1 MADRQAKRRGFT
13 RIELLL
19 MITAL
24 CVLLAMGVPARMGNL
39 RTVWRNACADNL
51 RVIAKTALNYAM
63 ENDDWIIGSP
73 AGSGAYLLG
82 EPQAFGPAVQTWD
95 FMGPMLHRWNPRDP
109 LPEPGDLNG
118 VIKRFK
124 KIRSTEPFL
133 DPANG
138 FEATHFAGPDAGTG
152 PMISYNTNRSQLW
165 LESGGISGITSLP
178 SPSDLS
184 LPPGW
189 RPSVSRMGNPAN
201 KVFCADGAVFSA
213 PTVPPDYDLSVNA
226 GFGGAFAAGAAFST
240 VTRAWNRRW
249 APGNGPQIGIDA
261 RIYAY
266 RHSIGQ
272 PTPGAGPGAFR
283 MNLVFHDGH
292 VETQGDLKSTDPQQW
307 LPSGS
312 VLRTSNVW
320 RDTRIAFQLPGT
332 VIIGD

>member
-1 MADRQAKRRGFT
+1 MSDRPVKRRGVT

-24 CVLLAMGVPARMGNL
+24 CVLVAMGVPARNGNL
-39 RTVWRNACADNL
+39 RAVWRNACANNL
-51 RVIAKTALNYAM
+51 RVIGRTAIDYAM

-82 EPQAFGPAVQTWD
+82 QPQAFGPAVQTWD
-95 FMGPMLHRWNPRDP
+95 FMGPMLHRWEPDVP
-109 LPEPGDLNG
+109 LPEPGGDLNR

-124 KIRSTEPFL
+124 AIRSHERLL

-138 FEATHFAGPDAGTG
+138 FQATHFAGPDAGTG
-152 PMISYNTNRSQLW
+152 PMISYNTTRNQLW
-165 LESGGISGITSLP
+165 PESDLP
-178 SPSDLS
+178 SILPFT

-201 KVFCADGAVFSA
+201 KVFCADGARFST
-213 PTVPPDYDLSVNA
+213 PTIPPDYDLQVA
-226 GFGGAFAAGAAFST
+226 PGFGGAFADDAPYSIF
-240 VTRAWNRRW
+240 TRSWERSWANGNRT
-249 APGNGPQIGIDA
+249 GIDA

-272 PTPGAGPGAFR
+272 PPPGAGPGAFR
-283 MNLVFHDGH
+283 INLVFHDGH
-292 VETQGDLKSTDPQQW
+292 VETQGDLKSSDPQQW

-312 VLRTSNVW
+312 RLRTYSVY
-320 RDTRIAFQLPGT
+320 RDTRIAFQLPPL